1 MKKEKVITII
11 IFLVTAV
18 ISATALAPLKIPR
31 AKGVNIGVMIRDLNT
46 GKDVAS
52 QNPDRMLTP
61 ASILKC
67 VTAAASLTAG
77 KENDTFLTEVFF
89 QGEQADSTFY
99 GDIIIAGS
107 GDPTLESPR
116 LAGCAGVIDS
126 ICAVVMRSGINR
138 ICGNIVCDATGFSD
152 QGPLPKWEVEDLKW
166 AYGAGLYAVNYKENT
181 RGADRAI
188 LNPGEA
194 FKSALTARL
203 ESDSIRV
210 LPPVPDSKADDCA
223 EILMIQHYSPPTKII
238 LREMMEK
245 SHNLYAE
252 AMLRQLAAGYSRAE
266 ALEAEQS
273 VLSEMGLNTGNCII
287 FDGSGLTRNSK
298 VTPRFMTALLQAMSR
313 SDRAGLYTSL
323 FPAAGVEG
331 TVKRFLKD
339 TPLEGKLLLKSG
351 SMNGVQCYAGYKI
364 DDNGVPTHSVVLMV
378 NDFKCR
384 RTVITKALSD
394 YLLKAF
400 PDA

>member
-1 MKKEKVITII
+1 MKKARIITII
-11 IFLVTAV
+11 ISLVTTV
-18 ISATALAPLKIPR
+18 LTATAVAPLRIPR
-31 AKGVNIGVMIRDLNT
+31 AKGANIGVMIRDLDT
-46 GKDVAS
+46 GKDLVS
-52 QNPDRMLTP
+52 QNSDRMLTP

-67 VTAAASLTAG
+67 VTAAASLIAG

-89 QGEQADSTFY
+89 KGEQTDSTFY

-107 GDPTLESPR
+107 GDPTLESSR

-126 ICAVVMRSGINR
+126 ICAVVLRSGINR
-138 ICGNIVCDATGFSD
+138 IYGNIICDAAGFSD
-152 QGPLPKWEVEDLKW
+152 QGPLPKWEIEDLKW
-166 AYGAGLYAVNYKENT
+166 AYGAGLYAVNYNENT
-181 RGADRAI
+181 VEADRAI

-203 ESDSIRV
+203 EADSIKV
-210 LPPVPDSKADDCA
+210 MPPDSDGITDDCA
-223 EILMIQHYSPPTKII
+223 EILMIQHYSPPAKII

-252 AMLRQLAAGYSRAE
+252 AMLRQLAAGHSRTE
-266 ALEAEQS
+266 ALETERS
-273 VLSEMGLNTGNCII
+273 ILSAMGLNTGNCII

-298 VTPRFMTALLQAMSR
+298 VTPRFMTDLLQVMSR
-313 SDRAGLYTSL
+313 ADRAGLYTSL

-351 SMNGVQCYAGYKI
+351 SMNGVQCFAGYKI
-364 DDNGVPTHSVVLMV
+364 DDNGAPTHTIVLMV
-378 NDFKCR
+378 NDFKCKR
-384 RTVITKALSD
+384 AIITKSLSD

-400 PDA
+400 ADD